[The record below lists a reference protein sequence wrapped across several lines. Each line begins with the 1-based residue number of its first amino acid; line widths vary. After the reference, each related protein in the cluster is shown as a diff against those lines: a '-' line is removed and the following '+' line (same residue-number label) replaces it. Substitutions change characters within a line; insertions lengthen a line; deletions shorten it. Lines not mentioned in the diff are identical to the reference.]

1 MEIAPVKSLS
11 ELRDVL
17 TKSEKTYLLIY
28 KEGSDQSDCAMEHF
42 KKASESISGIT
53 LLAVNVA
60 EVRDIHEHYEIRS
73 APTLLEFEK
82 EELKNAIKGCHKWEF
97 FKALLE
103 DAVFHAQNRKEGKV
117 PKQVRVYSTPACTWC
132 NTLKSYLRQHKVRF
146 TDIDVSRDQNAAREM
161 VNRSGQQGV
170 PQTLINGQL
179 VIGFDKKKI
188 NELLEITT

>member
-1 MEIAPVKSLS
+1 MEIRHIESFS
-11 ELRDVL
+11 ELKDNL
-17 TKSEKTYLLIY
+17 SQSEKTYLLIY
-28 KEGSDQSDCAMEHF
+28 KEGSEQSDCALDHF
-42 KKASESISGIT
+42 RKASGEITGIS
-53 LLAVNVA
+53 LLAANVGV
-60 EVRDIHEHYEIRS
+60 VRDIHERYGILS

-103 DAVFHAQNRKEGKV
+103 DAVYHAQNRKEGKA
-117 PKQVRVYSTPACTWC
+117 PKQVRVYSTPTCTWC
-132 NTLKSYLRQHKVRF
+132 NTLKSYLRQHKIRF

-188 NELLEITT
+188 NELLEITA